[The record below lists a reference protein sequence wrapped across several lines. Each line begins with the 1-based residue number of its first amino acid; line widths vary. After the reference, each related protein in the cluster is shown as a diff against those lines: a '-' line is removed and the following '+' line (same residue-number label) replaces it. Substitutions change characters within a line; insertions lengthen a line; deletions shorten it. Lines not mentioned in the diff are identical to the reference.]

1 MLQVPAVNPTTQAD
15 TPRLTLVAS
24 TARPERGHIEVIDPL
39 RFLQSITASLDVDQ
53 VLRTLTDVLEDLV
66 GQSSWEYRHL
76 EQALEF
82 SAGTP
87 DRHRLEYVLTL
98 NEQEMGTLVLT
109 RGRRFSVADQEQIEE
124 LLGLAAPALR
134 NALSF
139 LSMSQ
144 QLESDPL
151 TGLGN
156 RRALT
161 LQGAQ
166 RLADSIRHGYPLS
179 MLVMDLDSFKSV
191 NDTHGHM
198 VGDRLLCAV
207 AAAIRSATRAGDLC
221 ARIGGDEFVVLLP
234 RTGIAAALE
243 CGERIRRAIA
253 KVAVQSGGDLPVT
266 TSVSVGVAAYR
277 GGMDLDQLYRQ
288 ADDALYAAKR
298 SGANRVLAGACQAAT
313 GWSDA
318 VGICS

>member
-1 MLQVPAVNPTTQAD
+1 M
-15 TPRLTLVAS
+15 PRLTLVAS
-24 TARPERGHIEVIDPL
+24 TERPERGPFEAIDPL
-39 RFLQSITASLDVDQ
+39 RFLQSITASLDFDQ
-53 VLRTLTDVLEDLV
+53 VIETLTGFLEGLI
-66 GQSSWEYRHL
+66 GLSSWEYRHAEQGL
-76 EQALEF
+76 ELAG
-82 SAGTP
+82 GTP
-87 DRHRLEYVLTL
+87 DRHRLEYALTL
-98 NEQEMGTLVLT
+98 NDHEMGTLVLT
-109 RGRRFSVADQEQIEE
+109 RARRFSVTDQEQIEE

-139 LSMSQ
+139 LAMSQ
-144 QLESDPL
+144 QVERDPL

-179 MLVMDLDSFKSV
+179 MLVMDLDRFKSV

-207 AAAIRSATRAGDLC
+207 ASAIRSVTRTADLC

-234 RTGIAAALE
+234 QTGLSAALE
-243 CGERIRRAIA
+243 CGERIRRAVA
-253 KVAVQSGGDLPVT
+253 TVAVQSAGDRTVM
-266 TSVSVGVAAYR
+266 TSVSIGVASYR
-277 GGMDLDQLYRQ
+277 CGMDLEQLYRQ

-298 SGANRVLAGACQAAT
+298 AGTNRVLAGMSHAES
-313 GWSDA
+313 GRSDP
-318 VGICS
+318 VGICG